1 MNLRADARRNQERLL
16 AAARDVIADRGAG
29 VPLEDIAQQAGLGI
43 ATLYRRFPDRTA
55 LLRAVVIDA
64 LTRTSEAASRA
75 AEENDDP
82 FEALAAYLRAAF
94 ELRVSAVIPQVLDT
108 LDLDEPEL
116 ASARETSARAAEG
129 LVDEAHAR
137 GDLPKDVTFLDI
149 GMMLVRIARPIPGP
163 LPAEMKHD
171 LGRRH
176 LELFIRGLR
185 AEGRP
190 LEGPTLTRGEVA
202 DTESTRAR
210 LLGAGE
216 RYGRE
221 GRP

>member
-1 MNLRADARRNQERLL
+1 MTMRADARRNQERLL
-16 AAARDVIADRGAG
+16 SAARDVVADRGAG
-29 VPLEDIAQQAGLGI
+29 VPLEDIAQQAGVGI

-64 LTRTSEAASRA
+64 LTRTHQAAARA
-75 AEENDDP
+75 AAENDDP

-94 ELRVSAVIPQVLDT
+94 ELRVSAVIPQVLGT

-116 ASARETSARAAEG
+116 AEVREASARAAEH
-129 LVDEAHAR
+129 LVDEAHAS
-137 GDLPKDVTFLDI
+137 GLLPKDVTFLDI

-163 LPAEMKHD
+163 ISAELKHD

-176 LELFIRGLR
+176 LDLFIRGLR

-190 LEGPTLTRGEVA
+190 LEGPVLTRAGVSDA
-202 DTESTRAR
+202 LD
-210 LLGAGE
+210 GATQGV
-216 RYGRE
+216 GSSASSA
-221 GRP
+221 